1 MAEVK
6 SKISNGLKTF
16 GRQSKNVF
24 FKVTDF
30 LGFKKN
36 SPYVNAYIHRANI
49 RSGIFMAAVVAI
61 LEVWLVIR
69 QHQKYI
75 IPDIQSGVP
84 YFSSLFNNT
93 SLYWLQMVMGISM
106 FLYCLYY
113 LKEKPNKILMISIIA
128 ISSIGIVLCSLLPLE
143 KRISEYSSSRLVD
156 TVLLVCLYAA
166 ILSYHIVAIIAVIL
180 KYRGKKIDW
189 LQSVTVITIFAT
201 CLLIF
206 GIKVS
211 YGDFTSLK
219 KYDGVLQPNHDYKMI
234 ICFLMMA
241 IYVGCLLIWR
251 PYISVA
257 ILGSIFLGFY
267 FLLKYA
273 NPSTREFSD
282 GDKVNYITFFISLLM
297 VSVSIFNQ
305 RQLEAHKDEE
315 LEILATQDKLTGLL
329 SFEYFC
335 TLCSKKIQ
343 KEQIEDREYLYLFLD
358 ITSFKILNDQ
368 KGFDYGNSFL
378 RKVGEILSSVFKDEL
393 ISRQGDDHYVVFA
406 KADNIENKIDLAEE
420 RIKLLEPDIKPGIK
434 AGGYLFFKDRADPH
448 TCIEKARYA
457 FSMLKE
463 THGHAN
469 YLRYDHNLSNRY
481 KLVQYIVSHVD
492 EAIANNWI
500 KAYYQPVVFAK
511 DRKLC
516 GVEALARWIDPE
528 HGFLNPGIFI
538 PSLEDAQLAYK
549 LDLAML
555 EIVCKNMRR
564 VLDSG
569 ETVVPTSINF
579 SRSDFSIVD
588 IPNEIV
594 RITKKYNIPTH
605 YLHIEITESALLEKT
620 VDLAEAMRRI
630 KENGFSIWLDDFGS
644 GYSSF
649 NALKDYEF
657 DVLKLDME
665 FLKGF
670 ESNKKSKPLIKAVI
684 DLAGH
689 INMRT
694 LAEGVET
701 EEQASFLNSIG
712 CEKLQGYLI
721 SKPIT
726 YEELNDGISK
736 GQFVISKNMN

>member
-241 IYVGCLLIWR
+241 
-251 PYISVA
+251 S
-257 ILGSIFLGFY
+257 
-267 FLLKYA
+267 
-273 NPSTREFSD
+273 
-282 GDKVNYITFFISLLM
+282 
-297 VSVSIFNQ
+297 SVSMP
-305 RQLEAHKDEE
+305 
-315 LEILATQDKLTGLL
+315 
-329 SFEYFC
+329 S
-335 TLCSKKIQ
+335 
-343 KEQIEDREYLYLFLD
+343 
-358 ITSFKILNDQ
+358 ITS
-368 KGFDYGNSFL
+368 
-378 RKVGEILSSVFKDEL
+378 
-393 ISRQGDDHYVVFA
+393 
-406 KADNIENKIDLAEE
+406 
-420 RIKLLEPDIKPGIK
+420 
-434 AGGYLFFKDRADPH
+434 
-448 TCIEKARYA
+448 C
-457 FSMLKE
+457 
-463 THGHAN
+463 
-469 YLRYDHNLSNRY
+469 
-481 KLVQYIVSHVD
+481 SH
-492 EAIANNWI
+492 W
-500 KAYYQPVVFAK
+500 
-511 DRKLC
+511 
-516 GVEALARWIDPE
+516 
-528 HGFLNPGIFI
+528 
-538 PSLEDAQLAYK
+538 
-549 LDLAML
+549 
-555 EIVCKNMRR
+555 
-564 VLDSG
+564 
-569 ETVVPTSINF
+569 
-579 SRSDFSIVD
+579 
-588 IPNEIV
+588 
-594 RITKKYNIPTH
+594 
-605 YLHIEITESALLEKT
+605 
-620 VDLAEAMRRI
+620 
-630 KENGFSIWLDDFGS
+630 
-644 GYSSF
+644 
-649 NALKDYEF
+649 
-657 DVLKLDME
+657 
-665 FLKGF
+665 
-670 ESNKKSKPLIKAVI
+670 
-684 DLAGH
+684 
-689 INMRT
+689 
-694 LAEGVET
+694 
-701 EEQASFLNSIG
+701 
-712 CEKLQGYLI
+712 
-721 SKPIT
+721 
-726 YEELNDGISK
+726 
-736 GQFVISKNMN
+736 